1 MEKEK
6 LDLTEKIDDMIK
18 QEAALTTK
26 VILHLF
32 FRGMKNLKFH
42 RFGFKTHLTGSC

>member
-1 MEKEK
+1 MEKMEKEK

-26 VILHLF
+26 VILHLTCS
-32 FRGMKNLKFH
+32 GMEN
-42 RFGFKTHLTGSC
+42 